1 MVIGYPKLLAGRRG
15 AFPLRRD
22 DDFDDN
28 SASVHSRRLSLSST
42 GYNNSKPRCLTAR
55 RIQPLASAP
64 DSAAEADES
73 PHVVH

>member
-15 AFPLRRD
+15 AFPSVATTILTTP
-22 DDFDDN
+22 
-28 SASVHSRRLSLSST
+28 ASVHSRRLSLSST